1 MALLVVPAWTYTIPP
16 VRFEYLSPRGF
27 RASIPDVPGLQMF
40 AFHARINKPFERFEE
55 GDYAEDI
62 MSPSMEQPDQWVFD
76 TTKPLLT
83 PGSII
88 YYWVDGTEHHHYL
101 HHYLN
106 HNDNDDDPKPTT
118 TTPAAPPCGQTVTTV
133 NGGQPSCAGALIF
146 EDTFDQNSL
155 GTKWQHEIRIPLD
168 TESAEFLSYQDHPEN
183 SYIAGGRLFIVP
195 TLVTMSPDYTD
206 ERIRTGELTLQG
218 CISPTNNPYECQ
230 RKAERATVL
239 PPVMSAKLGTKNYFR
254 FRYGRVEIR
263 AKLPKGDWIFPQLLL
278 QPVEN
283 YYGYADLASGQMRI
297 AHILAN
303 RILERVSDGKQIDG
317 HRLQGG
323 VLITNQA
330 TLRGELLRSNS
341 ADEHFGDAF
350 HVYGLIWTPDQ
361 IAVTV
366 DGFQY
371 GTIKTNLRQFAHQR
385 NLTQANLWN
394 AERPLAPFDREFFL
408 SLGVGVGGVKDFP
421 DPSVT
426 GPSRVA
432 KPWRNTS
439 PKAEYLFYQNRNTW
453 YRTWTEPELTVD
465 YCLAE
470 CSLNVTRILMNKQF
484 RVEQARKVLLA
495 RVDNDR
501 NWTAIIERAVQNCY
515 KQQICI
521 AECVLGDSLVDGKF
535 QVNASIALLTK
546 QTGDDSLLTRQIT
559 SAIHKCYTLTY
570 LALVRQRGPKS
581 FPKSFNPFPLRTGKN
596 NTLKGQMPGFSS

>member
-1 MALLVVPAWTYTIPP
+1 MKQLWWLMALLVVQAGAYTIPP
-16 VRFEYLSPRGF
+16 VRFEYLTPRGF
-27 RASIPDVPGLQMF
+27 RASIPDAPGLQMF

-62 MSPSMEQPDQWVFD
+62 MGPSMEQPDQWVFD
-76 TTKPLLT
+76 TTKALLT

-88 YYWVDGTEHHHYL
+88 YYWVYVQ
-101 HHYLN
+101 Y
-106 HNDNDDDPKPTT
+106 DNAGYWLSGQKHTVNKPKATVRSTSTTTTSTTTSTTTTTTTTTPKPTT
-118 TTPAAPPCGQTVTTV
+118 TTPAAPPCGQTATTV

-155 GTKWQHEIRIPLD
+155 GTKWRHEIRIPLD

-206 ERIRTGELTLQG
+206 ERIRTGELSLQG
-218 CISPTNNPYECQ
+218 CTSPTNNPYECQ
-230 RKAERATVL
+230 RKAERATIL
-239 PPVMSAKLGTKNYFR
+239 PPVMSAKLSTKNYFR

-278 QPVEN
+278 QPFEN
-283 YYGYADLASGQMRI
+283 YYGYADMASGQMRI

-303 RILERVSDGKQIDG
+303 RILERVTDGKQIDG
-317 HRLQGG
+317 HRLRGG

-394 AERPLAPFDREFFL
+394 VERPMAPFDREFYL

-421 DPSVT
+421 DESVT

-465 YCLAE
+465 Y
-470 CSLNVTRILMNKQF
+470 V
-484 RVEQARKVLLA
+484 RV
-495 RVDNDR
+495 
-501 NWTAIIERAVQNCY
+501 Y
-515 KQQICI
+515 
-521 AECVLGDSLVDGKF
+521 
-535 QVNASIALLTK
+535 AL
-546 QTGDDSLLTRQIT
+546 
-559 SAIHKCYTLTY
+559 
-570 LALVRQRGPKS
+570 
-581 FPKSFNPFPLRTGKN
+581 
-596 NTLKGQMPGFSS
+596 